1 MLGHVDRQH
10 LLERAAATLGVLGL
24 FAVLPFYIASGL
36 AAPLWAIVLLMAFWL
51 ALLATAIRWF
61 TRFPWPILAMPF
73 VAAAVWW
80 LTMTLGESLLGW
92 QA

>member
-1 MLGHVDRQH
+1 MDGRRI
-10 LLERAAATLGVLGL
+10 LERVVATLGVLGL
-24 FAVLPFYIASGL
+24 FGVLPFYVASGL
-36 AAPLWAIVLLMAFWL
+36 AAPLWAVVLLLAFWL
-51 ALLATAIRWF
+51 VLLVAAIRWF
-61 TRFPWPILAMPF
+61 TLRPWWILAMPV

>member
-1 MLGHVDRQH
+1 MDNRRI
-10 LLERAAATLGVLGL
+10 LERVVATLGVLGL
-24 FAVLPFYIASGL
+24 LGLLPFYLASGL
-36 AAPLWAIVLLMAFWL
+36 AAPLWAIALLLAFWL
-51 ALLATAIRWF
+51 VLLVAAIRWF
-61 TRFPWPILAMPF
+61 TRRPWWVLAMPF

>member
-1 MLGHVDRQH
+1 MDNRRI
-10 LLERAAATLGVLGL
+10 LERVVATLGVLGL
-24 FAVLPFYIASGL
+24 LGVLPFYVASGL
-36 AAPLWAIVLLMAFWL
+36 AAPLWAVVLLLALWL
-51 ALLATAIRWF
+51 ALLVLAIRSF
-61 TRFPWPILAMPF
+61 TRRPWLVLALPF

>member
-1 MLGHVDRQH
+1 MDNRRI
-10 LLERAAATLGVLGL
+10 LERVVATLGVLGL
-24 FAVLPFYIASGL
+24 FGVLPFYVASGL
-36 AAPLWAIVLLMAFWL
+36 AAPLWAVVLLLAFWL
-51 ALLATAIRWF
+51 VLLVTAIRWF
-61 TRFPWPILAMPF
+61 TLRPWWILAMPV